1 MTGKPDRLKRV
12 AEDLL
17 CAKCQTRP
25 RLASTQ
31 RCRECLRVDTERELA
46 ARPRLLA
53 GRGGG
58 KSNHQQGAASSV
70 VTRQTRRAARATEA
84 PPRLAPAARAKIQPR
99 QPPEPLTAKSWKI
112 KLADWVKRCWG
123 ANDPDVQERVA
134 IRDIGGDI
142 IEQTACKV
150 DYVYGG
156 PHGAP
161 HMRVFANGDP
171 HLDVMRSVAERM
183 WQLPVKGEVVTA
195 NGVSDLRTACPHC
208 GVRVRIPCNES
219 KARNCQ
225 NRRIR

>member
-1 MTGKPDRLKRV
+1 MLP
-12 AEDLL
+12 
-17 CAKCQTRP
+17 
-25 RLASTQ
+25 
-31 RCRECLRVDTERELA
+31 
-46 ARPRLLA
+46 
-53 GRGGG
+53 
-58 KSNHQQGAASSV
+58 
-70 VTRQTRRAARATEA
+70 
-84 PPRLAPAARAKIQPR
+84 ARAKVQPR
-99 QPPEPLTAKSWKI
+99 QPQEPLTAKSWTTR
-112 KLADWVKRCWG
+112 LADWAKRCWKS
-123 ANDPDVQERVA
+123 NDPDVQERIG

-208 GVRVRIPCNES
+208 GVMVRIPCTES
-219 KARNCQ
+219 RARNCQ
-225 NRRIR
+225 NRRTR